1 MNQISLWKAF
11 EMLVINF
18 VADQTKILP
27 IASAEKHFLKAITKY
42 PDNKKLRELFAYRF
56 VKYAETLEVQG
67 KASVTRFEEG
77 LKLLP
82 NSATLKQNLDF
93 AKSEQE

>member
-56 VKYAETLEVQG
+56 VKYAETLLRRALICWT
-67 KASVTRFEEG
+67 KHA
-77 LKLLP
+77 KWMNLP
-82 NSATLKQNLDF
+82 YINP
-93 AKSEQE
+93 